1 MNKGN
6 YLVNDGGIMKFIKS
20 VIKIKYMK
28 SKRLNVIA
36 YALTV
41 SVLLVAG
48 FLVLVAFRSDTSQG
62 GRPVRVV
69 SLSFHAQD
77 FGKILKMVD
86 QEGARGTDMI
96 VLPETWR
103 GQVNPETLEGETITA
118 LARLA
123 KKHRT
128 YILSPIDRT
137 DGTRRLNTAVL
148 IDREGKVV
156 FGYDK
161 VYPYWDEFNLKAG
174 PVSPGTSEQMVYDTD
189 FGRIGLAICFD
200 ANFPEVWQALRDKG
214 AEVVFWPSAYSAG
227 AQLQAYALLHHYYIV
242 TSTYTRDCQVY
253 DITGERI
260 VDEKS
265 DDVTIARVTLD
276 LDRVIFHENFN
287 IKKRDAL
294 LKDHGM
300 EVEQEQALER
310 EQWFVLR
317 AKKPGVSAREL
328 AKKYGLEELID
339 YQDRSRREIDK
350 MRGYD
355 FSKKVQLN

>member
-1 MNKGN
+1 
-6 YLVNDGGIMKFIKS
+6 MKNMKLNSIKHS
-20 VIKIKYMK
+20 
-28 SKRLNVIA
+28 LPA
-36 YALTV
+36 T
-41 SVLLVAG
+41 VLLVISVW
-48 FLVLVAFRSDTSQG
+48 FLTAFNMNSAEKV

-69 SLSFHAQD
+69 SLCFKDQD
-77 FGKILKMVD
+77 FGKIINLVD
-86 QEGARGTDMI
+86 QEASKGTDMI

-103 GQVNPETLEGETITA
+103 GQTQPETLQGETITA
-118 LARLA
+118 LSKLA
-123 KKHRT
+123 KKYKT

-137 DGTRRLNTAVL
+137 DGKDRYNTAVL

-161 VYPYWDEFNLKAG
+161 VYPYWAEFDLKAG
-174 PVSPGTSEQMVYDTD
+174 AVSPGANGEMVYDTD
-189 FGRIGLAICFD
+189 FGRIGVGICFD
-200 ANFPEVWQALRDKG
+200 SNFPEVWQALRDKG

-227 AQLQAYALLHHYYIV
+227 SQLQAFALMHHYYIV

-260 VDEKS
+260 LDEKS
-265 DDVTIARVTLD
+265 GDVTIARTTLD

-287 IKKRDAL
+287 MKKRDAL
-294 LKDHGM
+294 LKAHGS
-300 EVEQEQALER
+300 EVEQEVFLDR

-328 AKKYGLEELID
+328 SKKFEMEELVD

-350 MRGYD
+350 KRGYD
-355 FSKKVQLN
+355 FTKKQVVTN